1 MGWSPEN
8 ATNAYL
14 DTLKL
19 RSQDHERRN
28 EAQRSVEPESI
39 EFISALAAGM
49 GAKLIVQ
56 VSQEASQSTVA
67 LAAAARQTGG
77 RLVCIIPEEESL
89 ASTKEVI
96 EESGLNDMVEFKV
109 GDPYELLPEY
119 ENIDFSLVDCKSD
132 SYAGLLKL
140 IDVNPRS
147 SVVVANRLEGGK
159 QGLRGD
165 VRGLNKGAVRSL
177 KRPIG
182 EGMEVTMIGK
192 IDESGTMAT
201 GGGSPEPKRA
211 AKGGGTRWWSRK
223 KSKWVKKI
231 DESGEEHIFRLPQ
244 SL

>member
-1 MGWSPEN
+1 HLLCIRN
-8 ATNAYL
+8 
-14 DTLKL
+14 KL
-19 RSQDHERRN
+19 NSQRIGLVLQRSQDHGRRN
-28 EAQRSVEPESI
+28 EAQKSVEPESI

-56 VSQEASQSTVA
+56 VSPKASQSTVA

-77 RLVCIIPEEESL
+77 RLVCILPEEESL

-96 EESGLNDMVEFKV
+96 EESGLNDIVEFKV

-132 SYAGLLKL
+132 SYTGLLKL

-147 SVVVANRLEGGK
+147 SVVVANHLEGGK
-159 QGLRGD
+159 EGLRGD

-192 IDESGTMAT
+192 IDEAGTMAT
-201 GGGSPEPKRA
+201 RGSPEPKRA
-211 AKGGGTRWWSRK
+211 SRGGGRRWWSRK